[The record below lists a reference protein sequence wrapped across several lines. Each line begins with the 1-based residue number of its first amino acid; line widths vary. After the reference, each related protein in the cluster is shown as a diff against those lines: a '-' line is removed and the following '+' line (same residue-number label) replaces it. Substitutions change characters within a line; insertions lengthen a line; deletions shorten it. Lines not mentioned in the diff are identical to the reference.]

1 VAEYPDIGAVRA
13 LLDDP
18 LYRDAYEHRRA
29 AVARQRVV
37 VSNRFA

>member
-1 VAEYPDIGAVRA
+1 MAEYPDIGAVRA